1 MSKFDAAAATAQYM
15 ATLSPAAH
23 AKATAYTQGGHWLLL
38 WGTLISILISWIVL
52 RSGVLQRVRGSN
64 RNAWLA
70 VILVALV
77 DGVIGLVL
85 SLPWDVYSNWWR
97 EKSYGLTSQPIAGWM
112 TEHFIGAAI
121 GIVLSLIVF
130 SLLYLVIRR
139 LPKTWWLWSGI
150 GVGLLIIVGQV
161 VIQPL
166 VEPIFNKYTPAPPGQ
181 VRDMVVAMAKQVGV
195 PSDKIFIYDGSKQ
208 SNRYTAN
215 VSGFAGSARVAM
227 SDVMFKKDADLA
239 EVRGVV
245 GHEMGHYV
253 HQHILWDSL
262 ALAILAM
269 IAFFLVDR
277 LYMPVLRM
285 TGAKGISGISD
296 PAGLPVLG
304 IILAVLGLLGTPI
317 LMTITRTAEADADHF
332 SIVNFHEPDGLSKA
346 LVKTIEYRAS
356 SPSDLEEFLFYD
368 HPSVEHRVRAA
379 MEWKAANMPAEA
391 PVAAPAAPPAD
402 RPVDKPGDKT
412 DTSQMNAVPAPAG
425 SMMETVPS
433 NISVGDISI
442 EPAKKPKK

>member
-1 MSKFDAAAATAQYM
+1 MAKFDAAAATAQYM

-38 WGTLISILISWIVL
+38 WGALISVLISWVVL
-52 RSGVLQRVRGSN
+52 RSGVLQRTRDGVRNVG
-64 RNAWLA
+64 LA
-70 VILVALV
+70 VVAVVAV
-77 DGVIGLVL
+77 DGIMESVL
-85 SLPWDVYSNWWR
+85 GLPWSAYSNWWR
-97 EKSYGLTSQPIAGWM
+97 EKGYGLTSQPFAGWL
-112 TEHFIGAAI
+112 TENLIG
-121 GIVLSLIVF
+121 SLIGLVVSLLVF
-130 SLLYLVIRR
+130 SLLYWVIRR
-139 LPKTWWLWSGI
+139 APKTWWLWSGI
-150 GVGLLIIVGQV
+150 GVGILIIVGQV
-161 VIQPL
+161 VLQPV

-181 VRDMVVAMAKQVGV
+181 VRDTVVAMAKQVGV

-239 EVRGVV
+239 EVKGVV

-262 ALAILAM
+262 AFAVLAM

-277 LYMPVLRM
+277 LFMPVLRM
-285 TGAKGISGISD
+285 TGAKGVSGISD

-304 IILAVLGLLGTPI
+304 IIMAVLGLLSTP
-317 LMTITRTAEADADHF
+317 LVMTITRTAEADADHF
-332 SIVNFHEPDGLSKA
+332 SVVNFHEPDGLAKA

-368 HPSVEHRVRAA
+368 HPSVEHRVRA
-379 MEWKAANMPAEA
+379 MMDWKAEHTPPE
-391 PVAAPAAPPAD
+391 PVAPAD
-402 RPVDKPGDKT
+402 KVDMSGV
-412 DTSQMNAVPAPAG
+412 SGVPAPKG
-425 SMMETVPS
+425 SLAETVPS
-433 NISVGDISI
+433 NMEVGKIEI
-442 EPAKKPKK
+442 EPPKKK